1 MGLEVLGK
9 IDSIVA
15 TRETTT
21 IVATQANK
29 KDIEARANEIRRVI
43 DKTDSDYDRE
53 KMQERLARL
62 I

>member
-1 MGLEVLGK
+1 MEVLGK
-9 IDSIVA
+9 IESIVS

-21 IVATQANK
+21 IVATQADK